1 MVRQF
6 LRPLLVLFYFIAQP
20 ALAADPFEHGWQLD
34 PEASAITFLSVKKDT
49 IAETSQFAAISGQI
63 TERGVAQLIIALDS
77 VDTKIDLRNV
87 RMRFLFFET
96 FTFPEATVTAVLDPV
111 PLQDLP
117 SLRRKVI
124 NLPVTLS
131 LHGVEVE
138 LEAEV
143 AVTLISNDRINIS
156 TLNPVIL
163 QLEDFNLMGGR
174 DKLQEA
180 ANVTITPLGIVNLN
194 LAFDRRAPGTPVLA
208 AVPAVSGATAA
219 LETAGDF
226 SREACIGRFDIL
238 SQSRSVN
245 FAPGTSRLDQ
255 RSTSFLDSLFDII
268 SRCPA
273 MVIEVG
279 GHTDDKGSAAAN
291 TRLSQKRASSVVRY
305 LSDKGIARDRLQS
318 VGYGE
323 STPLVP
329 NSSAQNRAKN
339 RRIAFK
345 VLN

>member
-1 MVRQF
+1 MLRQF
-6 LRPLLVLFYFIAQP
+6 LRPFLILFLLFTQP

-34 PEASAITFLSVKKDT
+34 PDASAITFLSVKKDKV
-49 IAETSQFAAISGQI
+49 AETSRFAAISGQI
-63 TERGVAQLIIALDS
+63 TERGIAQLVIALDS

-124 NLPVTLS
+124 TLPVTLS

-143 AVTLISNDRINIS
+143 AVTLVSNDRINIS

-208 AVPAVSGATAA
+208 APTNTGSTAA
-219 LETAGDF
+219 LEATGDF
-226 SREACIGRFDIL
+226 SREACLGRFDIL
-238 SQSRSVN
+238 SRSRSVN

-255 RSTSFLDSLFDII
+255 KSVDFLDGLFDIV
-268 SRCPA
+268 SRCPD

-279 GHTDDKGSAAAN
+279 GHTDDKGSAASN
-291 TRLSQKRASSVVRY
+291 TRLSQRRANSVVRY
-305 LSDKGIARDRLQS
+305 LSNKGIAQQRLQS

-323 STPLVP
+323 SIPLVP
-329 NSSAQNRAKN
+329 NDTAQNRAKN

>member
-1 MVRQF
+1 MLRQF
-6 LRPLLVLFYFIAQP
+6 LRPFLILFFLFTQP

-34 PEASAITFLSVKKDT
+34 PDASAITFLSVKKDKV
-49 IAETSQFAAISGQI
+49 AETSRFAAISGQI
-63 TERGVAQLIIALDS
+63 TERGIAQLVIALDS

-124 NLPVTLS
+124 TLPVTLS

-143 AVTLISNDRINIS
+143 AVTLVSNDRINIS

-208 AVPAVSGATAA
+208 APTNTGSTAA
-219 LETAGDF
+219 LEATGDF
-226 SREACIGRFDIL
+226 SREACLGRFDIL
-238 SQSRSVN
+238 SRSRSVN

-255 RSTSFLDSLFDII
+255 KSVDFLDGLFDIV
-268 SRCPA
+268 SRCPD

-279 GHTDDKGSAAAN
+279 GHTDDKGSAASN
-291 TRLSQKRASSVVRY
+291 TRLSQRRANSVVRY
-305 LSDKGIARDRLQS
+305 LSNKGIAQQRLQS

-323 STPLVP
+323 SIPLVP
-329 NSSAQNRAKN
+329 NDTAQNRAKN

>member
-1 MVRQF
+1 MVRRF
-6 LRPLLVLFYFIAQP
+6 LCPVLVLLFLFARPL
-20 ALAADPFEHGWQLD
+20 LAADPFEHGWQLD
-34 PEASAITFLSVKKDT
+34 PEASAITFLSVKKDS

-63 TERGVAQLIIALDS
+63 TESGVAQLVVALDS

-96 FTFPEATVTAVLDPV
+96 FTFPEATVTAVLDPA

-124 NLPVTLS
+124 LVPVTLS

-138 LEAEV
+138 LAAEV
-143 AVTLISNDRINIS
+143 AVTLLNNDKINIS

-163 QLEDFNLMGGR
+163 KLQDFNLMGGR
-174 DKLQEA
+174 EKLQEA
-180 ANVTITPLGIVNLN
+180 ADVTITPLGIVNLN
-194 LAFDRRAPGTPVLA
+194 LTFDRRAPGTPVLA
-208 AVPAVSGATAA
+208 PVSTSGATAA
-219 LETAGDF
+219 LEASGNF
-226 SREACIGRFDIL
+226 SREACLGRFDIL
-238 SQSRSVN
+238 SRSRSVN

-255 RSTSFLDSLFDII
+255 ASTNFLDSLFDIV
-268 SRCPA
+268 SRCPE

-279 GHTDDKGSAAAN
+279 GHTDDKGSAASN
-291 TRLSQKRASSVVRY
+291 TRLSQKRANSVVAY
-305 LSDKGIARDRLQS
+305 LSAKGITVDRLQS

-323 STPLVP
+323 AVPLVP
-329 NSSAQNRAKN
+329 NNSAQNRAKN

>member
-1 MVRQF
+1 MLRQF
-6 LRPLLVLFYFIAQP
+6 FRPFLILFFLFTQP

-34 PEASAITFLSVKKDT
+34 PDASAITFLSVKKDKV
-49 IAETSQFAAISGQI
+49 AETSRFAAISGQI
-63 TERGVAQLIIALDS
+63 TERGIAQLVIALDS

-124 NLPVTLS
+124 TLPVTLS

-143 AVTLISNDRINIS
+143 AVTLVSNDRINIS

-208 AVPAVSGATAA
+208 APTNTGSTAA
-219 LETAGDF
+219 LETTGDF
-226 SREACIGRFDIL
+226 SREACLGRFDIL
-238 SQSRSVN
+238 SRSRSVN

-255 RSTSFLDSLFDII
+255 KSVDFLDGLFDIV
-268 SRCPA
+268 SRCPD

-279 GHTDDKGSAAAN
+279 GHTDDKGSAASN
-291 TRLSQKRASSVVRY
+291 TRLSQKRANSVVRY
-305 LSDKGIARDRLQS
+305 LSNKGIAQQRLQS

-323 STPLVP
+323 SIPLVP
-329 NSSAQNRAKN
+329 NDTAQNRAKN

>member
-1 MVRQF
+1 MIRQL
-6 LRPLLVLFYFIAQP
+6 LRPVFVLLALFAHP

-34 PEASAITFLSVKKDT
+34 QEASAITFLSIKKDT
-49 IAETSQFAAISGQI
+49 VAETSQFAAMSGQI
-63 TERGVAQLIIALDS
+63 TERGVAQLVIALDS
-77 VDTKIDLRNV
+77 VDTQIDLRNV

-96 FTFPEATVTAVLDPV
+96 FSFPEATVTAVLDPLS
-111 PLQDLP
+111 LQDLP
-117 SLRRKVI
+117 ILRRKVI

-131 LHGVEVE
+131 LHGAEVE
-138 LEAEV
+138 LESEV
-143 AVTLISNDRINIS
+143 AVTLVSNDRITIS

-163 QLEDFNLMGGR
+163 QLEDFNLMAGR

-208 AVPAVSGATAA
+208 VPATSGASAA

-238 SQSRSVN
+238 SRSRSVN

-255 RSTSFLDSLFDII
+255 KSTSFLDSLFDIV
-268 SRCPA
+268 SRCPDLL
-273 MVIEVG
+273 IEIG
-279 GHTDDKGSAAAN
+279 GHTDNKGSAAAN
-291 TRLSQKRASSVVRY
+291 TRLSQKRANSVVRY
-305 LSDKGIARDRLQS
+305 LSNKGIARARLQS

-323 STPLVP
+323 ASPLVP
-329 NSSAQNRAKN
+329 NDTAQNRAKN

>member
-1 MVRQF
+1 MLRQF
-6 LRPLLVLFYFIAQP
+6 LRPFLILFLLFTQP

-34 PEASAITFLSVKKDT
+34 PDASAITFLSVKKDKV
-49 IAETSQFAAISGQI
+49 AETSRFAAISGQI
-63 TERGVAQLIIALDS
+63 TERGIAQLVIALDS

-124 NLPVTLS
+124 TLPVTLS

-143 AVTLISNDRINIS
+143 AVTLVSNDRINIS

-208 AVPAVSGATAA
+208 APTNTGSTAA
-219 LETAGDF
+219 LETTGDF
-226 SREACIGRFDIL
+226 SREACLGRFDIL
-238 SQSRSVN
+238 SRSRSVN

-255 RSTSFLDSLFDII
+255 KSVDFLDGLFDIV
-268 SRCPA
+268 SRCPD

-279 GHTDDKGSAAAN
+279 GHTDDKGSAASN
-291 TRLSQKRASSVVRY
+291 TRLSQKRANSVVRY
-305 LSDKGIARDRLQS
+305 LSNKGIAQQRLQS

-323 STPLVP
+323 SIPLVP
-329 NSSAQNRAKN
+329 NDTAQNRAKN

>member
-1 MVRQF
+1 MLRQF
-6 LRPLLVLFYFIAQP
+6 LRPLLILLYLLAQP

-34 PEASAITFLSVKKDT
+34 ADASAITFLSVKKDKV
-49 IAETSQFAAISGQI
+49 AETSRFAAVSGQI
-63 TERGVAQLIIALDS
+63 TEGGVAQLVIALDS

-124 NLPVTLS
+124 ALPVTLS

-138 LEAEV
+138 LEVEV
-143 AVTLISNDRINIS
+143 AVTLVSNDRINIS

-208 AVPAVSGATAA
+208 APATSGATAA
-219 LETAGDF
+219 LEAAGDF

-238 SQSRSVN
+238 SRSRSVN

-255 RSTSFLDSLFDII
+255 RSTSFLDSLFDIV
-268 SRCPA
+268 SRCPD
-273 MVIEVG
+273 MVVEVG
-279 GHTDDKGSAAAN
+279 GHTDDKGSAASN
-291 TRLSQKRASSVVRY
+291 TRLSQKRANSVVRY
-305 LSDKGIARDRLQS
+305 LSNKGIPQERLQS

-323 STPLVP
+323 ATPLVP
-329 NSSAQNRAKN
+329 NDTAQNRAKN

>member
-6 LRPLLVLFYFIAQP
+6 LRPLLVLFYLLAQP

-34 PEASAITFLSVKKDT
+34 PDASAITFLSVKKDKV
-49 IAETSQFAAISGQI
+49 AETSQFAAISGQI
-63 TERGVAQLIIALDS
+63 TERGIAQLVIALDS

-96 FTFPEATVTAVLDPV
+96 FTFPEATVTTILDPV
-111 PLQDLP
+111 SLQDLP

-124 NLPVTLS
+124 SLPVTLS

-143 AVTLISNDRINIS
+143 AVTLLSNDRINIS

-208 AVPAVSGATAA
+208 APATSGATAA
-219 LETAGDF
+219 LETEGDF

-238 SQSRSVN
+238 SRSRSVN

-255 RSTSFLDSLFDII
+255 TSTSFLDSLFDIV
-268 SRCPA
+268 SRCPD

-291 TRLSQKRASSVVRY
+291 TRLSQKRANSVVIY
-305 LSDKGIARDRLQS
+305 LSGKGITRERLQP

-329 NSSAQNRAKN
+329 NDTAQNRAKN

>member
-1 MVRQF
+1 MLRQF
-6 LRPLLVLFYFIAQP
+6 LRPFLILFLLFTQP

-34 PEASAITFLSVKKDT
+34 PDASAITFLSVKKDKV
-49 IAETSQFAAISGQI
+49 AETSRFAAISGQI
-63 TERGVAQLIIALDS
+63 TERGIAQLVIALDS

-124 NLPVTLS
+124 TLPVTLS

-143 AVTLISNDRINIS
+143 AVTLVSNDRINIS

-208 AVPAVSGATAA
+208 APTSTGSTAA
-219 LETAGDF
+219 LEATGDF
-226 SREACIGRFDIL
+226 SREACLGRFDIL
-238 SQSRSVN
+238 SRSRSVN

-255 RSTSFLDSLFDII
+255 KSVDFLDGLFDIV
-268 SRCPA
+268 SRCPD

-279 GHTDDKGSAAAN
+279 GHTDDKGSAASN
-291 TRLSQKRASSVVRY
+291 TRLSQRRANSVVRY
-305 LSDKGIARDRLQS
+305 LSNKGIAQQRLQS

-323 STPLVP
+323 SIPLVP
-329 NSSAQNRAKN
+329 NDTAQNRAKN

>member
-1 MVRQF
+1 MLRQF
-6 LRPLLVLFYFIAQP
+6 LRPFLILFLLFTQP

-34 PEASAITFLSVKKDT
+34 PDASAITFLSVKKDKV
-49 IAETSQFAAISGQI
+49 AETSRFAAISGQI
-63 TERGVAQLIIALDS
+63 TERGIAQLVIALDS

-124 NLPVTLS
+124 TLPVTLS

-143 AVTLISNDRINIS
+143 AVTLVSNDRINIS

-208 AVPAVSGATAA
+208 APTNTGSTAA
-219 LETAGDF
+219 LEATGDF
-226 SREACIGRFDIL
+226 SREACLGRFDIL
-238 SQSRSVN
+238 SRSRSVN

-255 RSTSFLDSLFDII
+255 KSVDFLDGLFDIV
-268 SRCPA
+268 SRCPD

-279 GHTDDKGSAAAN
+279 GHTDDKGSAASN
-291 TRLSQKRASSVVRY
+291 TRLSQKRANSVVRY
-305 LSDKGIARDRLQS
+305 LSNKGIAQQRLQS

-323 STPLVP
+323 SIPLVP
-329 NSSAQNRAKN
+329 NDTAQNRAKN

>member
-6 LRPLLVLFYFIAQP
+6 LCPLIALFYLFAQP
-20 ALAADPFEHGWQLD
+20 AAAADPFEHGWQLD

-63 TERGVAQLIIALDS
+63 TERGIAQLVVALDS

-96 FTFPEATVTAVLDPV
+96 FTYPEATVTAVLDPQA
-111 PLQDLP
+111 LQDLP

-124 NLPVTLS
+124 SLPVTLA
-131 LHGVEVE
+131 LHGAEVE
-138 LEAEV
+138 LISEV
-143 AVTLISNDRINIS
+143 AVTLLSTDRINIS

-163 QLEDFNLMGGR
+163 QLEDFNLMEGR

-194 LAFDRRAPGTPVLA
+194 LAFDRRAPGTPVLTTPA
-208 AVPAVSGATAA
+208 ATGATAA
-219 LETAGDF
+219 LEAAGDF
-226 SREACIGRFDIL
+226 SRAACIGRFDIL

-255 RSTSFLDSLFDII
+255 RSTSFLDSLFDIV
-268 SRCPA
+268 SRCPD
-273 MVIEVG
+273 MLVEVA

-291 TRLSQKRASSVVRY
+291 TRLSQKRANSVVRY
-305 LSDKGIARDRLQS
+305 LSDKGIAQERLQS

-323 STPLVP
+323 SSPLVP
-329 NSSAQNRAKN
+329 NTSAQNRAKN

>member
-1 MVRQF
+1 M
-6 LRPLLVLFYFIAQP
+6 
-20 ALAADPFEHGWQLD
+20 
-34 PEASAITFLSVKKDT
+34 
-49 IAETSQFAAISGQI
+49 
-63 TERGVAQLIIALDS
+63 
-77 VDTKIDLRNV
+77 
-87 RMRFLFFET
+87 
-96 FTFPEATVTAVLDPV
+96 TAVLDPV

-124 NLPVTLS
+124 SLPVTLS
-131 LHGVEVE
+131 LHGVEVD

-143 AVTLISNDRINIS
+143 AVTLVSNDRITIS
-156 TLNPVIL
+156 TLNPVVL

-180 ANVTITPLGIVNLN
+180 ANVTITPLAIVNLN
-194 LAFDRRAPGTPVLA
+194 LAFDRRAPGTPVLESSA
-208 AVPAVSGATAA
+208 TSGATAA
-219 LETAGDF
+219 LETTGDF

-238 SQSRSVN
+238 SRSRSVN

-255 RSTSFLDSLFDII
+255 KSINFLDSLFDIV
-268 SRCPA
+268 SRCPD

-279 GHTDDKGSAAAN
+279 GHTDDKGGAASN
-291 TRLSQKRASSVVRY
+291 TRLSQKRANSVVRY
-305 LSDKGIARDRLQS
+305 LSGKGIARERLQS

-323 STPLVP
+323 SAPLVP
-329 NSSAQNRAKN
+329 NDSAQNRAKN